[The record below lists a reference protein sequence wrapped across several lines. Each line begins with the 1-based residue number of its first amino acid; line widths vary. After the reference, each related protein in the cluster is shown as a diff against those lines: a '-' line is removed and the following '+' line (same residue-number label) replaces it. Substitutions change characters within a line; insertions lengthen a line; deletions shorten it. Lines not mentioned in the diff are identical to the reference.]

1 MSGVQIPFSLFNF
14 LNFMVVN
21 LFFYFFSCVLLTSSL
36 MIILSQNSI
45 YSVLFLVLSF
55 VSSSSILFLL
65 ECEYVSLIFIIIYVG
80 AIAVLFLFVVMMLD
94 IKTVYLT
101 KDSLKYFP
109 FGSFLGIVFLIEILT
124 AVPTTFESTTFY
136 NTSFLSN
143 CHSDWFNKLDYF
155 TEIISIGHLLYTD
168 YVIRFLLS
176 GNILLLATIGPVT
189 LVLVRSM
196 EITKKQVTF
205 RQLSRTYSSVLFM

>member
-1 MSGVQIPFSLFNF
+1 
-14 LNFMVVN
+14 
-21 LFFYFFSCVLLTSSL
+21 

-65 ECEYVSLIFIIIYVG
+65 ECEYISLIFIIIYVG

-94 IKTVYLT
+94 VKTIYLA

-109 FGSFLGIVFLIEILT
+109 FGSFLGIVFLIEILIV
-124 AVPTTFESTTFY
+124 VPSTFELNNPYT
-136 NTSFLSN
+136 TSFLANSYL
-143 CHSDWFNKLDYF
+143 DWFNKLDYF

-168 YVIRFLLS
+168 YVIQFLLA
-176 GNILLLATIGPVT
+176 GNILLLATIGPVA
-189 LVLVRSM
+189 LVLVRRV
-196 EITKKQVTF
+196 ETTKTQVTF
-205 RQLSRTYSSVLFM
+205 KQLARTYSSVLYT

>member
-1 MSGVQIPFSLFNF
+1 
-14 LNFMVVN
+14 
-21 LFFYFFSCVLLTSSL
+21 

-65 ECEYVSLIFIIIYVG
+65 ECEYISLIFILVYVG

-94 IKTVYLT
+94 IKTIYLA

-109 FGSFLGIVFLIEILT
+109 FGSFLGIVFLSEILI
-124 AVPTTFESTTFY
+124 VLPSIFESINPY
-136 NTSFLSN
+136 NINFLAN
-143 CHSDWFNKLDYF
+143 DYADWFHKLDYF

-168 YVIRFLLS
+168 YVIPFLLA
-176 GNILLLATIGPVT
+176 GNILLLATVGVV
-189 LVLVRSM
+189 VLTVNTNTVNLKNQV
-196 EITKKQVTF
+196 IFKQLA
-205 RQLSRTYSSVLFM
+205 RNYKNVLLF

>member
-1 MSGVQIPFSLFNF
+1 
-14 LNFMVVN
+14 
-21 LFFYFFSCVLLTSSL
+21 

-45 YSVLFLVLSF
+45 YSVLFLVLCF

-65 ECEYVSLIFIIIYVG
+65 ECEYISLIFIIIYVG

-94 IKTVYLT
+94 IKTVHLA

-109 FGSFLGIVFLIEILT
+109 FGSFLGIVFLLEILIV
-124 AVPTTFESTTFY
+124 VPGTFEYVNPYS
-136 NTSFLSN
+136 NSFLSN
-143 CHSDWFNKLDYF
+143 NYSDWFHKLDYF

-168 YVIRFLLS
+168 YVIQFLLS

-189 LVLVRSM
+189 LVLVRCVDT
-196 EITKKQVTF
+196 TKSQVTF
-205 RQLSRTYSSVLFM
+205 KQLSRTYRSALFF

>member
-1 MSGVQIPFSLFNF
+1 
-14 LNFMVVN
+14 
-21 LFFYFFSCVLLTSSL
+21 

-65 ECEYVSLIFIIIYVG
+65 ECEYISLIFIIIYVG

-94 IKTVYLT
+94 VKTIHLA

-109 FGSFLGIVFLIEILT
+109 FGTFSGIVFLIEILIV
-124 AVPTTFESTTFY
+124 VPSTFELSNSY
-136 NTSFLSN
+136 AASFLAN
-143 CHSDWFNKLDYF
+143 NYLDYF

-168 YVIRFLLS
+168 YVIQFLLA
-176 GNILLLATIGPVT
+176 GNILLLATIGPVA
-189 LVLVRSM
+189 LVLVRRV
-196 EITKKQVTF
+196 ETTKTQVTF
-205 RQLSRTYSSVLFM
+205 KQLARTYSSVLYI

>member
-155 TEIISIGHLLYTD
+155 TEIISIGHLL
-168 YVIRFLLS
+168 
-176 GNILLLATIGPVT
+176 
-189 LVLVRSM
+189 
-196 EITKKQVTF
+196 
-205 RQLSRTYSSVLFM
+205 